1 MKYRLSVAIV
11 LASVL
16 VGCTG
21 SKNEGSELPSL
32 TPAEAAKSLDDDTS
46 VVFLDV
52 RSTAEYASESG
63 HLRGAVLIPVDS
75 LQTRITELDPLKS
88 KTFVVYCRSGARS
101 ARAQKLLVEN
111 GFHVLNMLGGMLRWN
126 KEHLPVVKE

>member
-1 MKYRLSVAIV
+1 MKYRPFVAIL
-11 LASVL
+11 LASAFS
-16 VGCTG
+16 GCAG
-21 SKNEGSELPSL
+21 SANETSEVPSV
-32 TPAEAAKSLDDDTS
+32 TPAEAAKFLNNDTS

-63 HLRGAVLIPVDS
+63 HLRGAILIPVDS

-88 KTFVVYCRSGARS
+88 KTLVVYCRSGVRS

-126 KEHLPVVKE
+126 KEPLPVVKE